1 MKVLIVGSDSKFA
14 IERSYRKHMA
24 ESNELEEVTFFAAKD
39 KFLKYYNKSIAR
51 KVLFRIGLSEILKR
65 INKELIEI
73 VLIEK
78 PNIIFIFKGMEIF
91 PETLQYFKQQ
101 RIKLVNYNP
110 DNPFIFSGGGSGN
123 KNVTN
128 SISLYDLHFTYD
140 STVKEKI
147 ETTYS
152 IPCKILPFG
161 FDIPETLYKECVKE
175 EEVIKVC
182 FLGNPDN
189 IRASFIKKL
198 IDKGVAIDLY
208 GNGWHKFITH
218 TNATIYNSVY
228 GDELWKTLR
237 KYRVQLN
244 IMRLH
249 NPTSHNMRSFEV
261 PGIGGIILAPDTIDH
276 RTYFEVDKEIFLY
289 KNVEECVYQINLL
302 LKKPINE
309 IELIRKNARTKS
321 IKAKYD
327 YESRSAFVVNILREL

>member
-1 MKVLIVGSDSKFA
+1 MNIYIIGADNKYA
-14 IERSYRKHMA
+14 IEKPYVQYIAKQA
-24 ESNELEEVTFFAAKD
+24 VVQKVYFFAAQSR
-39 KFLKYYNKSIAR
+39 FLAYYNKGFLHKIIY
-51 KVLFRIGLSEILKR
+51 RIGLSSILKKV
-65 INKELIEI
+65 NVELVED
-73 VLIEK
+73 VRKVK
-78 PNIIFIFKGMEIF
+78 PDIILIFKGMEIF
-91 PETLQYFKQQ
+91 PETLQYFRLQG
-101 RIKLVNYNP
+101 IKLVNYNP
-110 DNPFIFSGGGSGN
+110 DNPFIFSGRGSGN

-175 EEVIKVC
+175 DEVIKVC

-189 IRASFIKKL
+189 RRAGFIKKL
-198 IDKGVAIDLY
+198 LDKGVAIDLY

-218 TNATIYNSVY
+218 SNATIYNSVY

-261 PGIGGIILAPDTIDH
+261 PGIGGIMLAPDTIDH
-276 RTYFEVDKEIFLY
+276 RTYFEVDKEVFLY
-289 KNVEECVYQINLL
+289 KNVEECVYLINLL
-302 LKKPINE
+302 LNKPINE
-309 IELIRKNARTKS
+309 IELIRKNARAKS
-321 IKAKYD
+321 IEAKYD
-327 YESRSAFVVNILREL
+327 YESRSELVVNILREL